1 MQKAQT
7 RWDPLVTEA
16 TFLACNYAK
25 LNSRLGFMGAASG
38 CVPTAAGTA
47 LTRAD
52 MVSFDLSK
60 IISTNTN

>member
-16 TFLACNYAK
+16 TVLACNYAK
-25 LNSRLGFMGAASG
+25 LSSRLGFMEATSG
-38 CVPTAAGTA
+38 CVPTATGTA
-47 LTRAD
+47 LPRAD
-52 MVSFDLSK
+52 MVGFDLSE